1 MKRKNFQFKE
11 YHYKSME
18 KLIKFFVKEDKALH
32 HTKIEWLSGMM
43 KKQFYDSKE
52 QIWLNKM
59 RDKYNNK

>member
-1 MKRKNFQFKE
+1 MKRKTFQFE
-11 YHYKSME
+11 EHHYKSME

-52 QIWLNKM
+52 QI
-59 RDKYNNK
+59 